1 MLIDVHAHYDD
12 EAFGGD
18 PGACLTAAAKA
29 GVGAVI
35 NAATNYETAL
45 KGLALSRRYPHFY
58 CVLGIHPEYAETY
71 RPETLQKMEALISS
85 TPKAVGIGE
94 TGLDYHYLPKDDPE
108 ECSRIKRIQKENFIA
123 NIRLAE
129 RLSLPLVVHDRDAHH
144 DTLALLRENVTGKT
158 EHVLHCYSGSAELV
172 RDFAAYF

>member
-58 CVLGIHPEYAETY
+58 CVL
-71 RPETLQKMEALISS
+71 
-85 TPKAVGIGE
+85 
-94 TGLDYHYLPKDDPE
+94 
-108 ECSRIKRIQKENFIA
+108 
-123 NIRLAE
+123 
-129 RLSLPLVVHDRDAHH
+129 
-144 DTLALLRENVTGKT
+144 
-158 EHVLHCYSGSAELV
+158 
-172 RDFAAYF
+172 